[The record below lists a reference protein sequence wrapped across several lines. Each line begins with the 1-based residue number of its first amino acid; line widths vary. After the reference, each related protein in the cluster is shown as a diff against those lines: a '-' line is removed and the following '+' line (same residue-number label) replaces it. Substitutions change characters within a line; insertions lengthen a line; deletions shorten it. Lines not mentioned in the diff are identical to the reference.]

1 MSDVTQ
7 ILDAMADGDPKAAD
21 ELMPLVYEELRRL
34 AVHKMGNEP
43 AGHTLQAT
51 ALVHEGFV
59 RLVGQSNPE
68 WQNRRHFFSAAAEAM
83 RRILIERARR
93 KQRIKHGGEL
103 DRVPLDGLEIQC
115 PVPSDDLLAIND
127 ALIQLEAQ
135 DSRAAELVKLRFF
148 AGLKQKEVA
157 EFLGI
162 SVRTADNIWA
172 FARAFLFSEINHE

>member
-103 DRVPLDGLEIQC
+103 DRVPLDGLEIQF